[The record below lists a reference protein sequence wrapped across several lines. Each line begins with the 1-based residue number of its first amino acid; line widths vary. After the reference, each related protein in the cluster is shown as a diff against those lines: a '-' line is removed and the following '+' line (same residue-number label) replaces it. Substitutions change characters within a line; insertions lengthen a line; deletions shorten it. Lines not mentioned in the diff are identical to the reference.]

1 VTKPTVLKMEQT
13 TPTETQTT
21 NITKRTIY
29 YIY

>member
-1 VTKPTVLKMEQT
+1 MEQK

-29 YIY
+29 HIY